1 MNTDPQLFAEAW
13 IAAWN
18 AHDLDRVLA
27 HYSAD
32 IELTT
37 PMIRMALGIDTGTLR
52 GKTAVREYW
61 TAGLQRF
68 PELAFELI
76 AATASIDSIAIVY
89 RAVLGLTAV
98 EVLFFDDNDLVYR
111 AIVHYSPR
119 PAAPESSPLPDA
131 TH

>member
-1 MNTDPQLFAEAW
+1 MNIDPQQLAEEW

-27 HYSAD
+27 HYRDD

-37 PMIRMALGIDTGTLR
+37 PMIRLALGIETGTLR

-61 TAGLQRF
+61 ATGLQRF

-98 EVLFFDDNDLVYR
+98 EVLFFDDTDMVER
-111 AIVHYSPR
+111 AVVHYSAR
-119 PAAPESSPLPDA
+119 PAPPDSAPQPDA
-131 TH
+131 TR